1 MVNANIA
8 DKANVADTT
17 NLMLWTGILKDG
29 VVGLEVDYRNGTFKR
44 LSSADG
50 LSQGADFDSLSMYGG
65 RRCCNVADD
74 GTINAWYGDES
85 YTEDGSNG
93 QVMVYQPKFYYMV
106 YPVETEPIDT
116 GIGYH
121 LRKANYYVS
130 EKPRPG
136 FRLHPAFYD
145 AEGNEIEYFLT
156 GVYEGSLYDMSDS
169 AYLLNDEQVM
179 DATVDKLSSIANAK
193 PVSGIEQ
200 KLTRANLELM
210 AQNRGTNWHEV
221 STKQIA
227 AEQILIIIELGLMN
241 SQNAIARGV
250 VNIADDPL
258 YNCSS
263 LTGSTAAIGNGTGAA
278 PQTIN
283 TKGDTTTTETEDGK
297 VSVRWRGKENLWGN
311 QWEHVNGINVFGNRS
326 FNGGQPF
333 VCNNFEFTEDKNSGN
348 YEAAGFTLP
357 NENGYISAMG
367 YSKQCDWIFMASE
380 CKGTSALP
388 VGDSTGFS
396 ENLNG
401 YRIPRFGGHWS
412 DTVGAGI
419 FAFRP
424 TIGQLYRSRDL
435 GGRVSYTPIAGSAE
449 YESSLE
455 SWRQQM
461 NQSVS
466 NE

>member
-145 AEGNEIEYFLT
+145 AEGNEIT
-156 GVYEGSLYDMSDS
+156 ADAYES
-169 AYLLNDEQVM
+169 
-179 DATVDKLSSIANAK
+179 
-193 PVSGIEQ
+193 
-200 KLTRANLELM
+200 
-210 AQNRGTNWHEV
+210 
-221 STKQIA
+221 A
-227 AEQILIIIELGLMN
+227 AETRYEELKEKE
-241 SQNAIARGV
+241 AKFKW
-250 VNIADDPL
+250 
-258 YNCSS
+258 
-263 LTGSTAAIGNGTGAA
+263 
-278 PQTIN
+278 IN
-283 TKGDTTTTETEDGK
+283 TKEHAIGSDVPMEQLLEL
-297 VSVRWRGKENLWGN
+297 VS
-311 QWEHVNGINVFGNRS
+311 
-326 FNGGQPF
+326 
-333 VCNNFEFTEDKNSGN
+333 
-348 YEAAGFTLP
+348 EANAGFSL
-357 NENGYISAMG
+357 
-367 YSKQCDWIFMASE
+367 
-380 CKGTSALP
+380 
-388 VGDSTGFS
+388 
-396 ENLNG
+396 
-401 YRIPRFGGHWS
+401 
-412 DTVGAGI
+412 
-419 FAFRP
+419 
-424 TIGQLYRSRDL
+424 RD
-435 GGRVSYTPIAGSAE
+435 PE
-449 YESSLE
+449 
-455 SWRQQM
+455 
-461 NQSVS
+461 
-466 NE
+466 